1 MDYNYLRRGLWLG
14 MAALTVFFACKDDE
28 RAPTLTGDRII
39 GTGGIR
45 SFGMAGTGGGSAG
58 VGGMG
63 PDAGLP
69 TVASNCGELVCRGA
83 GKCVVTDDVAECV
96 CDDGYV
102 LEAQECIVD
111 ETCIRLR
118 TLENGCRQRTG
129 TEPALGVF
137 FGVETCAGTSVL
149 PEVLGDVNQAFA
161 TVENGENLDGESYT
175 AVLKRDVEQYVAIAL
190 DLSGT
195 RASDQALLV
204 PLMTDLKR
212 MVQSL
217 EPAAGGPPVSIALIV
232 FGRSDHTFLAFTSD
246 FSAVA
251 AALDAIQADPAGAIT
266 ESGGTNLNGAVNRG
280 VREIETAL
288 ATRYAETLGAV
299 MAMGTL
305 VTITDGRDN
314 AGVTLERVAGHI
326 NLISVGISSNID
338 DEELTRVG
346 PQGSFLAPEQ
356 TDWAQAFD
364 RVAARV
370 NEYPSRT
377 YLLGYCSPAVD
388 NRHEIAVTLAN
399 RETRSN
405 ASCAFDA
412 GNFGVGVG
420 VCDADFINGYCEDRE
435 CGSFLAC
442 GLCAGS
448 PTEQAMDDVWRFS
461 R

>member
-1 MDYNYLRRGLWLG
+1 
-14 MAALTVFFACKDDE
+14 
-28 RAPTLTGDRII
+28 
-39 GTGGIR
+39 
-45 SFGMAGTGGGSAG
+45 
-58 VGGMG
+58 
-63 PDAGLP
+63 
-69 TVASNCGELVCRGA
+69 
-83 GKCVVTDDVAECV
+83 
-96 CDDGYV
+96 
-102 LEAQECIVD
+102 
-111 ETCIRLR
+111 
-118 TLENGCRQRTG
+118 
-129 TEPALGVF
+129 LGVF

-175 AVLKRDVEQYVAIAL
+175 AVLKRDVEQYVTIAL

-204 PLMTDLKR
+204 PLITDLKR

-217 EPAAGGPPVSIALIV
+217 EPAAGGPAVSIAIIV
-232 FGRSDHTFLAFTSD
+232 FGRSVHVFLPITSD

-266 ESGGTNLNGAVNRG
+266 ESGGTNLNGAINTGMG
-280 VREIETAL
+280 VLQAALNTHYET
-288 ATRYAETLGAV
+288 TLGAV

-314 AGVTLERVAGHI
+314 AGVTLMSVAGHL

-338 DEELTRVG
+338 DVELTRVG

-388 NRHEIAVTLAN
+388 ATHDIAVTLAN
-399 RETRSN
+399 RETRSD
-405 ASCAFDA
+405 AACSFDA

-420 VCDADFINGYCEDRE
+420 VCDAAFINGYCEDRA

-442 GLCAGS
+442 GLCEGS
-448 PTEQAMDDVWRFS
+448 PTEQAVDDLWRFS